1 MQISQHVRV
10 RGERWR
16 VADICAFE
24 DCQLVTLSSLTPPDV
39 GAERQILAPFD
50 TIEPIDPID
59 GPRRHRIVRGR
70 RWRRACR
77 SLIAADTP
85 PGRLRSARLARF
97 DLLPHQLEPALAVL
111 RGNGSRVLLADEV
124 GLGKTIQAGLILAEL
139 RARGAI
145 ARLLVLTPAGLRD
158 QWARE
163 LSARFAI
170 EAAAV
175 DTPTLRRLAATLPIG
190 VNPWTT
196 VPMAVASVDY
206 VKRPEV
212 LPAVAA
218 CRWDVVIVDEAH
230 GVASHS
236 ERHDAVEMLASRAA
250 YVLLVTA
257 TPHSGDRRSFVSLCG
272 LGSTAD
278 DELVVF
284 RRSRADVGFA
294 ARRHVHTLRIRPS
307 AAEWRMHALLGR
319 YSDAVR
325 AEGHDGW
332 LALSVLHKRALS
344 SAWSLARSV
353 ERRLPSA
360 DRPLGGQLALP
371 LGDPD
376 GDRATADEPPAWPED
391 IGLADAAHERRLL
404 TALASAAR
412 LASIRETK
420 LSALDRLLRRTAEPA
435 IVFTEYRDTLL
446 HVHRQ
451 LARPTVVLHGGL
463 SRDDRARA
471 LAAFSRG
478 PQTVLLATDAAGEG
492 LNLHHAC
499 RLVINLELPWNPMRL
514 EQRIGRVDRIGQ
526 RLAVH
531 AVHLVAAGTGEERV
545 LSTLKE
551 RLARARADIGAP
563 DVFGADAEQATARI
577 VVAGETAAP
586 ETGELED
593 RTSNVVGLTVNLR
606 EEAADE
612 ARRLARARA
621 LTGEQDDE
629 ARLEGDGPWVMV
641 SRRRTTRQQMGGRA
655 LLVWRFTCD
664 DECGRPVESR
674 IVPVMVPLTGARG
687 KWRGSARI
695 GQWLR
700 ELDTTVRPSVE
711 QAVDDWRRSV
721 EANIR
726 GFVSTRLR
734 REEAMAGHS
743 TPQAFQPGLFD
754 RRADRLHE
762 TIRAAAADG
771 DRRRA
776 GRLAALARA
785 TTLTSPPAQLLL
797 VLVPR

>member
-16 VADICAFE
+16 VADMRTFD

-39 GAERQILAPFD
+39 GAERQFLAPFD
-50 TIEPIDPID
+50 TLEPIDPID
-59 GPRRHRIVRGR
+59 GPRRPRLVRGR

-77 SLIAADTP
+77 SLVAADTP

-111 RGNGSRVLLADEV
+111 RGIGSRVLLADEV
-124 GLGKTIQAGLILAEL
+124 GLGKTIQAGLIVAEL

-145 ARLLVLTPAGLRD
+145 DRLLVLTPAGLRE
-158 QWARE
+158 QWALE
-163 LSARFAI
+163 LSARFAL
-170 EAAAV
+170 AAPAV
-175 DTPTLRRLAATLPIG
+175 DAQTLRRLAASLPIG
-190 VNPWTT
+190 VNPWIT

-206 VKRPEV
+206 VKRAEV

-218 CRWDVVIVDEAH
+218 CRWDAVIVDEAH
-230 GVASHS
+230 GVAGHS
-236 ERHDAVEMLASRAA
+236 ERHGAVEMLASRAA

-272 LGSTAD
+272 LGSVAG

-284 RRSRADVGFA
+284 RRSRSDVGFA
-294 ARRHVHTLRIRPS
+294 TRRRVHTLRIRPS
-307 AAEWRMHALLGR
+307 AAEGCMHALLRR

-325 AEGHDGW
+325 AERHDGW

-344 SAWSLARSV
+344 SAWSLAQSV
-353 ERRLPSA
+353 ERRLLSPSA
-360 DRPLGGQLALP
+360 DWSIGNQLVLP

-376 GDRATADEPPAWPED
+376 GDRATADEPPAWPDD

-412 LASIRETK
+412 LASTRETK
-420 LSALDRLLRRTAEPA
+420 LSALDRLLRRAAEPA

-446 HVHRQ
+446 HVRRA
-451 LARPTVVLHGGL
+451 LAVPTVVLHGGL

-471 LAAFSRG
+471 LAAFARG

-526 RLAVH
+526 RRAVH
-531 AVHLVAAGTGEERV
+531 AVHLVSAGTDEERV
-545 LSTLKE
+545 LSTLQV

-563 DVFGADAEQATARI
+563 DVFGADAERATARI
-577 VVAGETAAP
+577 VVTGETAEAD
-586 ETGELED
+586 GIED
-593 RTSNVVGLTVNLR
+593 RASTAVGLTVNLG

-612 ARRLARARA
+612 AQRLSRARA
-621 LTGEQDDE
+621 LTHERDDE
-629 ARLEGDGPWVMV
+629 ARLEGDGPWVTA
-641 SRRRTTRQQMGGRA
+641 SRRRTTRQLMGGRA
-655 LLVWRFTCD
+655 LLVWRVSCN

-687 KWRGSARI
+687 RWRGNARI
-695 GQWLR
+695 GQRLR
-700 ELDTTVRPSVE
+700 EFDATVRPSVE
-711 QAVDDWRRSV
+711 QAVDDWRQSV
-721 EANIR
+721 QANVRAFI
-726 GFVSTRLR
+726 STRLG
-734 REEAMAGHS
+734 REEAMTGHS
-743 TPQAFQPGLFD
+743 TPDAFQPGLFD
-754 RRADRLHE
+754 RRADRLHD
-762 TIRAAAADG
+762 TDRAAVADA

-776 GRLAALARA
+776 GHLAALARA